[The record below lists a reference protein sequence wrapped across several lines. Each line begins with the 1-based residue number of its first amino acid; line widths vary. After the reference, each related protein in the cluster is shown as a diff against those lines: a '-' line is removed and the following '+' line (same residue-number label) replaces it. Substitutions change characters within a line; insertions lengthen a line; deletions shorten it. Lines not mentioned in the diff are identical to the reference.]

1 MNDFFNR
8 GPALGLRLILAIVC
22 SAGLMFVDR
31 YTDSATQ
38 LRSLLTSVVSPLFY
52 AASLPE
58 NLISGAS
65 DQLMSQQ
72 QLLSENARL
81 RERLLQQDA
90 QLQLFGFLQQENDKL
105 RALLGSA
112 PVVQGQRLIAEVLSV
127 YSHPFSHQVVLNK
140 GSNDGVV
147 EYQPVIDEKGVVGQ
161 IVSVGP
167 TSSRAILI
175 SDNTHAI
182 SVRSERTGAR
192 TVVEGLGQSDMLR
205 VIHLPLSTDIREG
218 DRLLT
223 SGLDGRFPEGYPVA
237 EVTQVIKEASQP
249 FMTVYARPY
258 ASLDRIRHVLILWP
272 GTQVE
277 ATTAETETPVETEA
291 PAEEGN

>member
-8 GPALGLRLILAIVC
+8 GPALGLRLTLAVAC
-22 SAGLMFVDR
+22 SVGLMFIDR
-31 YTDSATQ
+31 YTESATQ
-38 LRSLLTSVVSPLFY
+38 IRSLLTSAVSPLFY

-58 NLISGAS
+58 SIIAGAS
-65 DQLMSQQ
+65 EQLMSQQ
-72 QLLSENARL
+72 QLLSENAQL
-81 RERLLQQDA
+81 KDRLLKQEA
-90 QLQLFGFLQQENDKL
+90 QLQLLSFLQQENDKL

-112 PVVQGQRLIAEVLSV
+112 PVVQGQRLIAEVLAV

-140 GSNDGVV
+140 GSNDGISVH
-147 EYQPVIDEKGVVGQ
+147 QPIIDEKGVVGQ

-167 TSSRAILI
+167 TSSRALLI

-182 SVRSERTGAR
+182 SVRAERTGVR
-192 TVVEGLGQSDMLR
+192 TVAEGLGQWDMLR

-237 EVTQVIKEASQP
+237 EVIQVIREASQP

-272 GTQVE
+272 GSQVE
-277 ATTAETETPVETEA
+277 AVRQ
-291 PAEEGN
+291 AEEEN

>member
-8 GPALGLRLILAIVC
+8 GPALGLRLVLAIAC
-22 SAGLMFVDR
+22 SVGLMFVDR
-31 YTDSATQ
+31 YTESATQ
-38 LRSLLTSVVSPLFY
+38 LRSLLTSAVSPLFY

-58 NLISGAS
+58 SLIAGAS
-65 DQLMSQQ
+65 EQLMSQQ
-72 QLLSENARL
+72 QLLSENAQL
-81 RERLLQQDA
+81 KERLLQQDA
-90 QLQLFGFLQQENDKL
+90 QLQLLTYLQQENDKL

-112 PVVQGQRLIAEVLSV
+112 PVVQGQRLIAEVLAV
-127 YSHPFSHQVVLNK
+127 YSHPFSHQIVLNK
-140 GSNDGVV
+140 GSNDGISVH
-147 EYQPVIDEKGVVGQ
+147 QPIIDEKGIVGQ

-167 TSSRAILI
+167 TSSRALLI

-182 SVRSERTGAR
+182 SVRAERTGVR
-192 TVVEGLGQSDMLR
+192 TVAEGLGQSDMLR

-237 EVTQVIKEASQP
+237 EVIQVIKEASQP

-272 GTQVE
+272 GSQVE
-277 ATTAETETPVETEA
+277 AVRQ
-291 PAEEGN
+291 AEEEN

>member
-8 GPALGLRLILAIVC
+8 GPALGLRLVLAIAC
-22 SAGLMFVDR
+22 SVGLMFVDR
-31 YTDSATQ
+31 YTESATQ
-38 LRSLLTSVVSPLFY
+38 LRSLLTSAVSPLFY

-58 NLISGAS
+58 SLISGAS
-65 DQLMSQQ
+65 EQLMSQQ
-72 QLLSENARL
+72 QLLSENAQL
-81 RERLLQQDA
+81 KERLLQQDA
-90 QLQLFGFLQQENDKL
+90 QLQLLSYLQQENNKL

-112 PVVQGQRLIAEVLSV
+112 PVVQGQRLIAEVLAV

-140 GSNDGVV
+140 GSNDGISVH
-147 EYQPVIDEKGVVGQ
+147 QPIIDEKGIVGQ

-167 TSSRAILI
+167 TSSRALLI

-182 SVRSERTGAR
+182 SVRAERTGVR
-192 TVVEGLGQSDMLR
+192 TVAEGLGQSDMLR

-237 EVTQVIKEASQP
+237 EVIQVIKEASQP

-272 GTQVE
+272 GSQVE
-277 ATTAETETPVETEA
+277 AVRQ
-291 PAEEGN
+291 AEEEN

>member
-8 GPALGLRLILAIVC
+8 GPALGLRLVLAIAC
-22 SAGLMFVDR
+22 SVGLMFVDR
-31 YTDSATQ
+31 YTESATQ
-38 LRSLLTSVVSPLFY
+38 IRSLLTSAVGPLFY

-58 NLISGAS
+58 SLIAGAS
-65 DQLMSQQ
+65 EQLMSQQ
-72 QLLSENARL
+72 QLLSENAQL
-81 RERLLQQDA
+81 KDRLLQQDV
-90 QLQLFGFLQQENDKL
+90 QLQLLSFLQQENDKL

-112 PVVQGQRLIAEVLSV
+112 PVVQGQRLIAEVLAV

-140 GSNDGVV
+140 GSNDGVSV
-147 EYQPVIDEKGVVGQ
+147 HQPIIDEKGVVGQ

-167 TSSRAILI
+167 TSSRALLI

-182 SVRSERTGAR
+182 SVRAERTGVR
-192 TVVEGLGQSDMLR
+192 TVAEGLGQWDMLR

-237 EVTQVIKEASQP
+237 EVIQVIKDASQP
-249 FMTVYARPY
+249 FMTVHARPY

-272 GTQVE
+272 GSQVE
-277 ATTAETETPVETEA
+277 AVRQ
-291 PAEEGN
+291 AEEEN

>member
-8 GPALGLRLILAIVC
+8 GPALGLRLVLAIAC
-22 SAGLMFVDR
+22 SVGLMFVDR
-31 YTDSATQ
+31 YTESATQ
-38 LRSLLTSVVSPLFY
+38 LRSLLTSAVSPLFY

-58 NLISGAS
+58 SLIAGAS
-65 DQLMSQQ
+65 EQLMSQQ
-72 QLLSENARL
+72 QLLSENAQL
-81 RERLLQQDA
+81 KERLLQQDA
-90 QLQLFGFLQQENDKL
+90 QLQLLTYLQQENDKL

-112 PVVQGQRLIAEVLSV
+112 PVVQGQRLIAEVLAV
-127 YSHPFSHQVVLNK
+127 YSHPFSHQIVLNK
-140 GSNDGVV
+140 GSNDGISVH
-147 EYQPVIDEKGVVGQ
+147 QPIIDEKGIVGQ

-167 TSSRAILI
+167 TSSRALLI

-182 SVRSERTGAR
+182 SVRAERTGVR
-192 TVVEGLGQSDMLR
+192 TVAEGLGQSDMLR

-237 EVTQVIKEASQP
+237 EVIQVVKEASQP
-249 FMTVYARPY
+249 FMTVHARPY

-272 GTQVE
+272 GSQVE
-277 ATTAETETPVETEA
+277 AVRQ
-291 PAEEGN
+291 AEEEN

>member
-8 GPALGLRLILAIVC
+8 GPALGLRLVLAIAC
-22 SAGLMFVDR
+22 SVGLMFVDR
-31 YTDSATQ
+31 YTESATQ
-38 LRSLLTSVVSPLFY
+38 LRSLLTSAVSPLFY

-58 NLISGAS
+58 SLIAGAS
-65 DQLMSQQ
+65 EQLMSQQ
-72 QLLSENARL
+72 QLLSENAQL
-81 RERLLQQDA
+81 KERLLQQDA
-90 QLQLFGFLQQENDKL
+90 QLQLLTYLQQENDKL

-112 PVVQGQRLIAEVLSV
+112 PVVQGQRLIAEVLAV
-127 YSHPFSHQVVLNK
+127 YSHPFSHQIVLNK
-140 GSNDGVV
+140 GSNDGISVH
-147 EYQPVIDEKGVVGQ
+147 QPILDEKGIVGQ

-167 TSSRAILI
+167 TSSRALLI

-182 SVRSERTGAR
+182 SVRAERTGVR
-192 TVVEGLGQSDMLR
+192 TVAEGLGQSDMLR

-237 EVTQVIKEASQP
+237 EVIQVIKEASQP
-249 FMTVYARPY
+249 FMTVHARPY

-272 GTQVE
+272 GSQVE
-277 ATTAETETPVETEA
+277 AVRQ
-291 PAEEGN
+291 AEEEN

>member
-8 GPALGLRLILAIVC
+8 GPALGLRLVLAVAC
-22 SAGLMFVDR
+22 SVGLMFVDR
-31 YTDSATQ
+31 YTESATQ
-38 LRSLLTSVVSPLFY
+38 IRSLLTSAVSPLFY

-58 NLISGAS
+58 SLIAGAS
-65 DQLMSQQ
+65 EQLTSQQ
-72 QLLSENARL
+72 QLLTENAQL
-81 RERLLQQDA
+81 KDRLLQQDV
-90 QLQLFGFLQQENDKL
+90 QLQLLAFLQQENDKL

-112 PVVQGQRLIAEVLSV
+112 PVVQGQRLIAEVLAV
-127 YSHPFSHQVVLNK
+127 YSHPFSHQIVLNK
-140 GSNDGVV
+140 GSNDGVSV
-147 EYQPVIDEKGVVGQ
+147 HQPIIDEKGIVGQ

-167 TSSRAILI
+167 TSSRALLI

-182 SVRSERTGAR
+182 SVRTERTGVR
-192 TVVEGLGQSDMLR
+192 TVAEGLGQWDMLR

-237 EVTQVIKEASQP
+237 EVVQVIKDASQP
-249 FMTVYARPY
+249 FITVHARPY

-272 GTQVE
+272 GSQVE
-277 ATTAETETPVETEA
+277 AVRQ
-291 PAEEGN
+291 AEEEN

>member
-8 GPALGLRLILAIVC
+8 GPALGLRLVLAIAC
-22 SAGLMFVDR
+22 SVGLMFVDR
-31 YTDSATQ
+31 YTESATQ
-38 LRSLLTSVVSPLFY
+38 LRSLLTSAVSPLFY

-58 NLISGAS
+58 SLIAGAS
-65 DQLMSQQ
+65 EQLMSQQ
-72 QLLSENARL
+72 QLLSENAQL
-81 RERLLQQDA
+81 KERLLQQDA
-90 QLQLFGFLQQENDKL
+90 QLQLLTYLQQENDKL

-112 PVVQGQRLIAEVLSV
+112 PVVQGQRLIAEVLAV
-127 YSHPFSHQVVLNK
+127 YSHPFSHQIVLNK
-140 GSNDGVV
+140 GSNDGISVH
-147 EYQPVIDEKGVVGQ
+147 QPIIDEKGIVGQ

-167 TSSRAILI
+167 TSSRALLI

-182 SVRSERTGAR
+182 SVRAERTGVR
-192 TVVEGLGQSDMLR
+192 TVAEGLGQSDMLR

-237 EVTQVIKEASQP
+237 EVIQVIKEASQP
-249 FMTVYARPY
+249 FMTVHARPY

-272 GTQVE
+272 GSQVE
-277 ATTAETETPVETEA
+277 AVRQ
-291 PAEEGN
+291 AEEEN

>member
-8 GPALGLRLILAIVC
+8 GPALGLRLVLAIAC
-22 SAGLMFVDR
+22 SIGLMFVDR
-31 YTDSATQ
+31 YTESAAQ
-38 LRSLLTSVVSPLFY
+38 LRSLLTSAVSPLFY

-58 NLISGAS
+58 SLIAGAS
-65 DQLMSQQ
+65 EQLMSQQ
-72 QLLSENARL
+72 QLLSENAQL
-81 RERLLQQDA
+81 KERLLQQDA
-90 QLQLFGFLQQENDKL
+90 QLQLLTYLQQENDKL

-112 PVVQGQRLIAEVLSV
+112 PVVQGQRLIAEVLAV
-127 YSHPFSHQVVLNK
+127 YSHPFSHQIVLNK
-140 GSNDGVV
+140 GSNDGISVH
-147 EYQPVIDEKGVVGQ
+147 QPIIDEKGIVGQ

-167 TSSRAILI
+167 TSSRALLI

-182 SVRSERTGAR
+182 SVRAERTGVR
-192 TVVEGLGQSDMLR
+192 TVAEGLGQSDMLR

-237 EVTQVIKEASQP
+237 EVIQVIKEASQP
-249 FMTVYARPY
+249 FMTVHARPY

-272 GTQVE
+272 GSQVE
-277 ATTAETETPVETEA
+277 AVRQ
-291 PAEEGN
+291 AEEEN

>member
-8 GPALGLRLILAIVC
+8 GPALGLRLVLAVAC
-22 SAGLMFVDR
+22 SVGLMFVDR
-31 YTDSATQ
+31 YTESATQ
-38 LRSLLTSVVSPLFY
+38 IRSLLTSAVSPLFY

-58 NLISGAS
+58 SLIAGAS
-65 DQLMSQQ
+65 EQLMSQQ
-72 QLLSENARL
+72 QLLSENAQL
-81 RERLLQQDA
+81 KDRLLQQDA
-90 QLQLFGFLQQENDKL
+90 QLQLLSFLQQENDKL

-112 PVVQGQRLIAEVLSV
+112 PVVQGQRLIAEVLAV
-127 YSHPFSHQVVLNK
+127 YSHPFSQQVVLNK
-140 GSNDGVV
+140 GSNDGISVH
-147 EYQPVIDEKGVVGQ
+147 QPIIDEKGVVGQ

-167 TSSRAILI
+167 TSSRALLI

-182 SVRSERTGAR
+182 SVRAERTGVR
-192 TVVEGLGQSDMLR
+192 TVAEGLGQWDMLR

-237 EVTQVIKEASQP
+237 EVIQVIKEASQP

-272 GTQVE
+272 GSQVE
-277 ATTAETETPVETEA
+277 AVRQ
-291 PAEEGN
+291 AEEEN

>member
-8 GPALGLRLILAIVC
+8 GPALGLRLVLAIAC
-22 SAGLMFVDR
+22 SVGLMFVDR
-31 YTDSATQ
+31 YTESATQ
-38 LRSLLTSVVSPLFY
+38 LRSLLTSAVSPLFY

-58 NLISGAS
+58 SLIAGAS
-65 DQLMSQQ
+65 EQLMSQQ
-72 QLLSENARL
+72 QLLSENAQL
-81 RERLLQQDA
+81 KERLLQQDA
-90 QLQLFGFLQQENDKL
+90 QLQLLTYLQQENDKL

-112 PVVQGQRLIAEVLSV
+112 PVVQGQRLIAEVLAV
-127 YSHPFSHQVVLNK
+127 YSHPFSHQIVLNK
-140 GSNDGVV
+140 GSNDGVGV
-147 EYQPVIDEKGVVGQ
+147 HQPIIDEKGIVGQ

-167 TSSRAILI
+167 TSSRALLI

-182 SVRSERTGAR
+182 SVRAERTGVR
-192 TVVEGLGQSDMLR
+192 TVAEGLGQSDMLR

-237 EVTQVIKEASQP
+237 EVIQVIKEASQP

-272 GTQVE
+272 GSQVE
-277 ATTAETETPVETEA
+277 AVRQ
-291 PAEEGN
+291 AEEEN

>member
-8 GPALGLRLILAIVC
+8 GPALGLRLMLAIVC

-58 NLISGAS
+58 SLISGAS

-90 QLQLFGFLQQENDKL
+90 QLQLLGFLQQENDKL

-147 EYQPVIDEKGVVGQ
+147 EHQPVIDEKGIVGQ

-182 SVRSERTGAR
+182 SVRSERTGVR
-192 TVVEGLGQSDMLR
+192 TVVEGLGQWDMLR

-277 ATTAETETPVETEA
+277 AATVETETP
-291 PAEEGN
+291 AEEEN

>member
-8 GPALGLRLILAIVC
+8 GPALGLRLALAVAC
-22 SAGLMFVDR
+22 SVGLMFIDR
-31 YTDSATQ
+31 YTESATQ
-38 LRSLLTSVVSPLFY
+38 IRSLLTSAVSPLFY

-58 NLISGAS
+58 SIIAGAS
-65 DQLMSQQ
+65 EQLMSQQ
-72 QLLSENARL
+72 QLLSENAQL
-81 RERLLQQDA
+81 KDRLLQQEA
-90 QLQLFGFLQQENDKL
+90 QLQLLSFLQQENDKL

-112 PVVQGQRLIAEVLSV
+112 PVVQGQRLIAEVLAV

-140 GSNDGVV
+140 GSNDGISVH
-147 EYQPVIDEKGVVGQ
+147 QPIIDEKGVVGQ

-167 TSSRAILI
+167 TSSRALLI

-182 SVRSERTGAR
+182 SVRAERTGVR
-192 TVVEGLGQSDMLR
+192 TVAEGLGQWDTLR

-237 EVTQVIKEASQP
+237 EVIQVIREASQP

-272 GTQVE
+272 GSQVE
-277 ATTAETETPVETEA
+277 AVRQ
-291 PAEEGN
+291 AEEEN

>member
-8 GPALGLRLILAIVC
+8 GPALGLRLTLAVAC
-22 SAGLMFVDR
+22 SVGLMFIDR
-31 YTDSATQ
+31 YTESATQ
-38 LRSLLTSVVSPLFY
+38 IRSLLTSAVSPLFY

-58 NLISGAS
+58 SIIAGAS
-65 DQLMSQQ
+65 EQLMSQQ
-72 QLLSENARL
+72 QLLSENAQL
-81 RERLLQQDA
+81 KDRLLKQEA
-90 QLQLFGFLQQENDKL
+90 QLQLLSFLQQENDKL

-112 PVVQGQRLIAEVLSV
+112 PVVQGQRLIAEVLAV

-140 GSNDGVV
+140 GSNDGISVH
-147 EYQPVIDEKGVVGQ
+147 QPIIDEKGVVGQ

-167 TSSRAILI
+167 TSSRALLI

-182 SVRSERTGAR
+182 SVRAERTGVR
-192 TVVEGLGQSDMLR
+192 TVAEGLGQWDTLR

-237 EVTQVIKEASQP
+237 EVIQVIREASQP

-272 GTQVE
+272 GSQVE
-277 ATTAETETPVETEA
+277 AVRQ
-291 PAEEGN
+291 AEEEN

>member
-8 GPALGLRLILAIVC
+8 GPALGLRLVLAIAC
-22 SAGLMFVDR
+22 SVGLMFIDR
-31 YTDSATQ
+31 YTESSTQ
-38 LRSLLTSVVSPLFY
+38 VRSFLTSAVSPLFY

-58 NLISGAS
+58 SFISGAS
-65 DQLMSQQ
+65 EQLMSQQ
-72 QLLSENARL
+72 QLLSENHQLKARL
-81 RERLLQQDA
+81 LNQEA
-90 QLQLFGFLQQENDKL
+90 QLQLLTFLQQENDKL

-112 PVVQGQRLIAEVLSV
+112 PVVQGQRLIAEVLAV
-127 YSHPFSHQVVLNK
+127 YSHPFAHQVVLNK
-140 GSNDGVV
+140 GTNDGITVH
-147 EYQPVIDEKGVVGQ
+147 QPIIDEKGVVGQ
-161 IVSVGP
+161 VVSVGP
-167 TSSRAILI
+167 TSSRALLI

-182 SVRSERTGAR
+182 SVRAERTGVR
-192 TVVEGLGQSDMLR
+192 TVAEGLGQSDRLR

-249 FMTVYARPY
+249 FMTVYAKPY

-272 GTQVE
+272 GSQVE
-277 ATTAETETPVETEA
+277 AVRQ
-291 PAEEGN
+291 AEEEN